1 MRRVLKLV
9 ISICILG
16 IIFCNN
22 TNTTGAD
29 LYDYQVSP
37 SKNYRIITELKGL
50 IFDRKTIEISK
61 KDFIE
66 LIQKPLAFTLV
77 CDEGIYGGMIS
88 NDKKLMIFPL
98 NKIDETEIQEI
109 TIINLP
115 NILSNNIRMDY
126 IFSYTKDR
134 LEDRIIIFDD
144 EKKIIIS
151 MAQDI
156 NGDYIEIKNA
166 IKFNSDFTL
175 VNLKAICGYTEN
187 NVLRWIFS
195 KNDLVYVVENNT
207 KKLLKTKRFKNWN
220 TLYGY
225 RRKAERQNTV
235 DSVYLYQVNG
245 RVLRKYDFIKDKTIY
260 ELNLN
265 DTPIKG
271 KIVKIEVK
279 LDSIFILTEFDNKSI
294 LYKSNEKLFDWF
306 SYTDVFEDYT
316 KFGKIE
322 SIYYFSTEKGQMWLG
337 LFQKNAHSPIK
348 LIDITSHVW
357 KEIRPESEQMDKND
371 MDTKHNAITKVIT
384 DIAKWNHPTK
394 GIFRKYGYNLTKI
407 EFTNNNTYPIFYVDN
422 DLDLVFSNEPFIE
435 ELANKN
441 GYWDFTIKIGIQ
453 SLEVTCNKKQ
463 KKVVNK
469 HIIVEL

>member
-16 IIFCNN
+16 IIFCNITN
-22 TNTTGAD
+22 TNGAN
-29 LYDYQVSP
+29 LYDDPVSP
-37 SKNYRIITELKGL
+37 SENYRIITELKGL
-50 IFDRKTIEISK
+50 IFDRKTIEIPK
-61 KDFIE
+61 KNFIE
-66 LIQKPLAFTLV
+66 LIQNPLAFTLV
-77 CDEGIYGGMIS
+77 CDEGIYGGVIS
-88 NDKKLMIFPL
+88 NDKKLMLFPL
-98 NKIDETEIQEI
+98 NKIEESEIQEI
-109 TIINLP
+109 IIFNLP
-115 NILSNNIRMDY
+115 KIISNNIRMDY

-134 LEDRIIIFDD
+134 LEDRIIILDD
-144 EKKIIIS
+144 ENKIIIS
-151 MAQDI
+151 MAQDV

-166 IKFNSDFTL
+166 IKFKSDYTL
-175 VNLKAICGYTEN
+175 TNLKAICGYTEEN
-187 NVLRWIFS
+187 AMRLIFS

-207 KKLLKTKRFKNWN
+207 MNLLKTKRFKDWN

-235 DSVYLYQVNG
+235 DSVYLYQING
-245 RVLRKYDFIKDKTIY
+245 RVLRKYDFVKNKTIY

-265 DTPIKG
+265 NTPIKG
-271 KIVKIEVK
+271 KIVNIEVK
-279 LDSIFILTEFDNKSI
+279 LDSIFILTEFNNKSI
-294 LYKSNEKLFDWF
+294 LYKSNEESFDWF

-322 SIYYFSTEKGQMWLG
+322 GIYYLSTEKGQMWLG
-337 LFQKNAHSPIK
+337 IFQKNAHSPIK

-357 KEIRPESEQMDKND
+357 KEIRPESDIT
-371 MDTKHNAITKVIT
+371 TKHNTITKVIT

-394 GIFRKYGYNLTKI
+394 EIFKKYGYNVTKI

-422 DLDLVFSNEPFIE
+422 DLDLVFSDEQFIE

-441 GYWDFTIKIGIQ
+441 GYWDFTIKTSIQ

-469 HIIVEL
+469 HVIVEL